1 MKTLERFSS
10 ILLRPFSI
18 LPFFRFNQLQPFVHL
33 NSTLYETGVKL
44 TQKEMDRLAQRFQ
57 RLPGLEKWFVLI
69 PPLHSLVRV

>member
-1 MKTLERFSS
+1 MLTYS
-10 ILLRPFSI
+10 LLCQPISE
-18 LPFFRFNQLQPFVHL
+18 PAPFRFNQLQPFVHL

-44 TQKEMDRLAQRFQ
+44 TQKEMDRLEQRFQ